1 LSKNGSQSRFSKKA
15 VLPDYVD
22 VPKKA
27 VTHDF
32 STTDSSLRDVSRAIT
47 LGKAGPS
54 IFDILKNEQKSKSD
68 LKNTKPPMTP
78 PNAQ

>member
-1 LSKNGSQSRFSKKA
+1 MNKN
-15 VLPDYVD
+15 PITEYND

-27 VTHDF
+27 VANDY
-32 STTDSSLRDVSRAIT
+32 STTDSSLRDASKPIN

-54 IFDILKNEQKSKSD
+54 IFDILKNEQKGQSKSD
-68 LKNTKPPMTP
+68 LGNSKPPMTP